1 MGSVHIRS
9 TSCHGFLVARDK
21 DLEVR
26 KLPKQLRAKQT
37 VDAIFEAAMQVLDRE
52 STEPSVQKIADR
64 AGVSVGSLYQYFPTK
79 ESLVS
84 ALIDV
89 HLKQRVDDLA
99 ERLEQVAGLNGEE
112 ALRALVLGL
121 VAMMRPRL
129 RIETAMMRSF
139 VRLGD
144 LESLTARDDEMTGLV
159 EKYLRS
165 LGDQVRPVDPALA
178 AFIIFGSLRSA
189 LLLSVLQKPQR
200 LDDPVFVDELTRLV
214 GGYLRRV

>member
-1 MGSVHIRS
+1 M
-9 TSCHGFLVARDK
+9 ARDK

-26 KLPKQLRAKQT
+26 KLPRQLRARQT

-52 STEPSVQKIADR
+52 ATEPSVQKNADR

-89 HLKQRVDDLA
+89 HLKQRVADLS
-99 ERLEQVAGLNGEE
+99 ERLTRVEGLSGDEG
-112 ALRALVLGL
+112 LRALVEGL

-129 RIETAMMRSF
+129 RIEGAMMRSF

-144 LESLTARDDEMTGLV
+144 LESLTARDGEMTGLV
-159 EKYLRS
+159 EKHLRS

-189 LLLSVLQKPQR
+189 LLLSVLQKPER
-200 LDDPVFVDELTRLV
+200 LEDPVFVSELVQLV
-214 GGYLRRV
+214 SGYLRKS

>member
-1 MGSVHIRS
+1 M
-9 TSCHGFLVARDK
+9 ARDK
-21 DLEVR
+21 ELEVR
-26 KLPKQLRAKQT
+26 KLPKQLRAKHT
-37 VDAIFEAAMQVLDRE
+37 VDAIFEAAMQALDRE
-52 STEPSVQKIADR
+52 ATEPSVQKIADR

-89 HLKQRVDDLA
+89 HLKQRAADLA
-99 ERLEQVAGLNGEE
+99 ERLAKVEGLSGEAG
-112 ALRALVLGL
+112 LRALVEGL

-144 LESLTARDDEMTGLV
+144 LESLTARDDEMMGLV

-165 LGDQVRPVDPALA
+165 LGDQLRPVDPALA
-178 AFIIFGSLRSA
+178 AFIVFGSLRSA
-189 LLLSVLQKPQR
+189 LLLSVLQKPER
-200 LDDPVFVDELTRLV
+200 LHDAVFVDELIQLV
-214 GGYLRRV
+214 SGYLRRA